1 LLPEGW
7 TEVRLGDV
15 AERRSGFWGDD
26 SSSAGRDR
34 SALILTIS
42 DFTYDNRLVGGRRR
56 YLSASEYERSRITT
70 EDVAI
75 AGSGNSLGKLYR
87 PLVGVPDLCASN
99 FVKVLRPGDSLLTSY
114 LFFWLSSSGATGQ
127 MRSHTGGT
135 GIPNLHASFFND
147 AEIPLPPLE
156 EQHRIVAVLEQA
168 DRAVEAATRHVTDAE
183 ALMLATV
190 LNEIYL
196 PKAHSTMV
204 LGEALQRE
212 VRTVSLIGG
221 REYPVVGVAK
231 EGMGLVYREPLTT
244 KNTKYRTLLRAEPW
258 DVVVRTITAFESPV
272 AVMGAEETGYHVSG
286 VFLTYRVLD
295 NADPR
300 YLRHVFSCPPFWEEM
315 KSRARG
321 SVLRRKTIS
330 HSDFCAIPVPMP
342 SLAEQQA
349 IVARIEK
356 VETAVRAAEAHLA
369 HLRALRSSLLENLV
383 SGRVRLPDAET
394 AGSEVTA

>member
-7 TEVRLGDV
+7 NSKRLGDFLV
-15 AERRSGFWGDD
+15 ETKEVVAPVIWADEAPISVAMGGRGISNAVRWKAERSKTPQQRVFAGD
-26 SSSAGRDR
+26 
-34 SALILTIS
+34 
-42 DFTYDNRLVGGRRR
+42 
-56 YLSASEYERSRITT
+56 
-70 EDVAI
+70 
-75 AGSGNSLGKLYR
+75 
-87 PLVGVPDLCASN
+87 
-99 FVKVLRPGDSLLTSY
+99 FVVLRQGAAGGGYAVVPEAFDRAVLSTNFMRFEIEGAVVDRDWWRWRIQSPGFAEMCSLAGMGSAQSFLTAKK
-114 LFFWLSSSGATGQ
+114 LLALN
-127 MRSHTGGT
+127 
-135 GIPNLHASFFND
+135 IAVPPI
-147 AEIPLPPLE
+147 AEQL
-156 EQHRIVAVLEQA
+156 RIVAVLEQA
-168 DRAVEAATRHVTDAE
+168 DRAVDAATRHVTDAE

-349 IVARIEK
+349 IVTRIEK
-356 VETAVRAAEAHLA
+356 VETAVRAAETHLER
-369 HLRALRSSLLENLV
+369 LRTLRSSLLENLV
-383 SGRVRLPDAET
+383 SGRARLPEIET
-394 AGSEVTA
+394 AGSKVAA